1 MEFNNLIRHAGPR
14 MVYADETRLADLE
27 AFKVSGK
34 PETIVCPGGDMDLPE
49 LIGLGTPRFETVERD
64 RKDTVA
70 VLYTGGTTGNP
81 KGVMLTQEGMDFSC
95 QSTALYERYAH
106 TDTSLCFLPFNHV
119 FGQIYI
125 LNSVILSGG
134 CLELMPAFDMDRILW
149 LLDRNRITR
158 FYAVP
163 TIYTR
168 LIDVPNISGK
178 FQSVRYCFSGGAP
191 MAEGILRQWKDLTGM
206 TVADG
211 YARNYLIPRKLAV
224 VANKTNR
231 TLLEQEKA
239 TIAARREKQRQESE
253 TLSKKIAGTTVT
265 IQHRVGEEEKLFGSV
280 TAADIAEKLAE
291 LDIHVEKKNILLS
304 EPIKTLGNVS
314 VPIKVGYQL
323 TTEIT
328 VSVVP
333 LESE

>member
-1 MEFNNLIRHAGPR
+1 M
-14 MVYADETRLADLE
+14 
-27 AFKVSGK
+27 
-34 PETIVCPGGDMDLPE
+34 E
-49 LIGLGTPRFETVERD
+49 LILKKTVDTLGE
-64 RKDTVA
+64 
-70 VLYTGGTTGNP
+70 
-81 KGVMLTQEGMDFSC
+81 EGDIVKVKS
-95 QSTALYERYAH
+95 
-106 TDTSLCFLPFNHV
+106 
-119 FGQIYI
+119 
-125 LNSVILSGG
+125 
-134 CLELMPAFDMDRILW
+134 
-149 LLDRNRITR
+149 
-158 FYAVP
+158 
-163 TIYTR
+163 
-168 LIDVPNISGK
+168 
-178 FQSVRYCFSGGAP
+178 
-191 MAEGILRQWKDLTGM
+191 
-206 TVADG
+206 G

-224 VANKTNR
+224 IANKTNR